1 MSGFTF
7 GLNLTNKNC
16 PTSFPCGNMLGCG
29 VSSLGCG
36 VQGWSAK
43 PIGSQSQTG
52 PVTQSVRGADR
63 AFLRRGFGTNRWR
76 YERSPTFCSG
86 PWRGT
91 GECSSYIIVGRSSS
105 SDRVFMNQTP
115 FRLSMLAGDPYGTI
129 NESPM
134 ASMKGPNQVARSGI
148 SYGVLPRSNGGS
160 TRANGD
166 AGWTGNSRWVYDG
179 SDYARYKKLKAMSQ
193 NYNDSSFGGDQ
204 HNASQQAIAAARRGF
219 SR

>member
-1 MSGFTF
+1 MSGFTL
-7 GLNLTNKNC
+7 GLDLTNKNC

-36 VQGWSAK
+36 TAGWSAK

-52 PVTQSVRGADR
+52 PVTQSARGADR

-76 YERSPTFCSG
+76 YEAAPSYCTGALRATGKCRSAKKP
-86 PWRGT
+86 
-91 GECSSYIIVGRSSS
+91 YGRSAG
-105 SDRVFMNQTP
+105 DRVFMNQTP
-115 FRLSMLAGDPYGTI
+115 FRLSMLAGDPFGTI

-134 ASMKGPNQVARSGI
+134 AALKGPNQVTRSGI

-160 TRANGD
+160 TRATGD
-166 AGWTGNSRWVYDG
+166 AGWTGNSRWVYDS
-179 SDYARYKKLKAMSQ
+179 SDYARYKKLKAISQ

-204 HNASQQAIAAARRGF
+204 HNASQQEIAASRRGF